1 MSQTTSFSE
10 VEQVIWGAL
19 SPAFSF
25 NIQALFPTTFI
36 QKVRVHFHNRDIDS

>member
-25 NIQALFPTTFI
+25 SIQALFRTTLI
-36 QKVRVHFHNRDIDS
+36 QKVRVHFHNYDIDS